1 VLVSIDSSRLGKQPM
16 KALLRLVLLGVIVIL
31 GFTVVFPEWFDF
43 KDQVIAEKREEAF
56 SKDQAQRDVLARE
69 RHRELEARLRTLEP
83 EAAALAERIWKQV
96 EAGTYGA
103 PFQHATERMR
113 AQLSQADAARL
124 QNVYDAMGAELS
136 LDTAQSK
143 PGFNSEKLGR
153 VYLQTGM
160 STLICESSRWS
171 ENAML
176 KRTLE
181 LKLEQDQLKVD
192 ALLLEVFLYPDQA
205 RSLPDS
211 IVRPHIFR

>member
-1 VLVSIDSSRLGKQPM
+1 M
-16 KALLRLVLLGVIVIL
+16 KGLLRLVLLGVIVIL

-56 SKDQAQRDVLARE
+56 SKDQAQRDEIARA

-83 EAAALAERIWKQV
+83 EAAALAERIWEQV
-96 EAGTYGA
+96 EAGNYDA
-103 PFQHATERMR
+103 PFEHATERLR
-113 AQLSQADAARL
+113 AQLSQGDAARL
-124 QNVYDAMGAELS
+124 REIYDAMGAEL
-136 LDTAQSK
+136 DHDAAQSK
-143 PGFNSEKLGR
+143 PGFNPEKLHR

-160 STLICESSRWS
+160 SILISESSRWS

-181 LKLEQDQLKVD
+181 MKLEQDQLRVD

-205 RSLPDS
+205 RALPDS